1 MDHTIQNNL
10 EIIPIRLREEEESLG
25 DVTATQ
31 NIVVDQE
38 ETYLSDTH
46 EIGYVLIDN
55 HRNKDN
61 SLSRP
66 TIQQI
71 LQEGMNSR

>member
-1 MDHTIQNNL
+1 MDHTIQNDL
-10 EIIPIRLREEEESLG
+10 EIIPIRLRKEDESLV